1 MKRYSKCYYT
11 AQGRIV
17 CDSIETPPTMNL
29 LSALNYGP
37 APAPAPMK
45 EFFSQGLG
53 IINQRPNEP
62 GDNIKIS
69 QTKLND
75 VLKKGIAQ
83 ECSVIN
89 TSIGPKIDC
98 NKNVR
103 S

>member
-45 EFFSQGLG
+45 EFFSFKPMLQ
-53 IINQRPNEP
+53 
-62 GDNIKIS
+62 S
-69 QTKLND
+69 
-75 VLKKGIAQ
+75 
-83 ECSVIN
+83 
-89 TSIGPKIDC
+89 
-98 NKNVR
+98 
-103 S
+103 